1 MGSDMANL
9 NFDDLIPKG
18 GARPELS
25 FDDLVPS
32 KPEMQGPPIPADYSP
47 PGGQPGQNG
56 ALGASNL
63 GIRQGVTFGFGDELM
78 AGALTPIELARRAYT
93 GEDAGK
99 GMGERLSSAYGGAL
113 ARERADLRT
122 AQEQHPVASAVG
134 EVAGGVATG
143 GQLAKGGATLLNVA
157 KPTYPAMIGRGAAEG
172 ALYGAAHGFGA
183 GEGLEDRLSGAAKG
197 AAIGGVTGGAMGAVG
212 GRMANSNSIKAVPAA
227 DELRALASSNY
238 KLAEQAGLIIK
249 PQSYTQ
255 AINDIT
261 QEAIKAGL
269 DPKVHPGAQAALE
282 YLASKRGLP
291 VKLEELDIAR
301 QVVRDAGKS
310 AQDGRVTKLMLAK
323 LDDFMSNIQP
333 GDVAAGNAQ
342 QGLEALGRARDLWS
356 RGKKGE
362 IFETLFEKAE
372 NSAPTFSG
380 SGYENAVRT
389 RFRGLAN
396 NDKAMRGFSEAEQ
409 DAIRKVARG
418 GPVENTLRMAGKFA
432 PTGIVSTGMSGG
444 IGYQLGG
451 PVGALA
457 LPAMGGAARKAATA
471 MTSRN
476 AQLADALV
484 RSGGQ
489 MPAPQLSGAQRAMIE
504 MLLQEAGQAPAVST
518 FQ

>member
-282 YLASKRGLP
+282 YL
-291 VKLEELDIAR
+291 
-301 QVVRDAGKS
+301 
-310 AQDGRVTKLMLAK
+310 DGRVTKIMLAK

-372 NSAPTFSG
+372 NSAPNFSG